1 MGIGFFRKLKDFG
14 KKVWNFGKRIVGK
27 VLPVAAPI
35 IKTVLPK
42 VLPQA
47 APFIDPVL
55 NVASNITGVNMSGNE
70 PQDDDIDDY
79 DDDNEY
85 MKVKNGV

>member
-1 MGIGFFRKLKDFG
+1 MGIGFFRKLKDLGSKIIHGGAKLIG
-14 KKVWNFGKRIVGK
+14 KI
-27 VLPVAAPI
+27 LPVAAPI
-35 IKTVLPK
+35 IKTVVPK

-55 NVASNITGVNMSGNE
+55 NVASNLTGAKLNPS
-70 PQDDDIDDY
+70 DDDTDDY
-79 DDDNEY
+79 DDDDEY